1 MERNYIKYYRS
12 VNYYET
18 DQIGIVHHSNYIRF
32 FEEAR
37 LYLMKQAGMDYRRLE
52 EMGIIIPVTFV
63 RCNYL
68 VPLRFEDEVEIAAKI
83 TKYDGIKMEVSY
95 EIYQKETGQL
105 CTRGITG
112 HCFLDP
118 GLKPIRMKRAF
129 PDLFAK
135 LKAMIEE

>member
-1 MERNYIKYYRS
+1 MEKKYSRYHRS

-18 DQIGIVHHSNYIRF
+18 DQMGIVHHSNYIRF

-37 LYLMKQAGMDYRRLE
+37 LHLMKQAGMDYRGLE

-63 RCNYL
+63 RCKYL
-68 VPLRFEDEVEIAAKI
+68 VPLRFEDEVEIVAKI

-105 CTRGITG
+105 STSGITG
-112 HCFLDP
+112 HCFLNRE
-118 GLKPIRMKRAF
+118 LKPIRMKREF
-129 PDLFAK
+129 PDLFTK
-135 LKAMIEE
+135 LKAMVEE